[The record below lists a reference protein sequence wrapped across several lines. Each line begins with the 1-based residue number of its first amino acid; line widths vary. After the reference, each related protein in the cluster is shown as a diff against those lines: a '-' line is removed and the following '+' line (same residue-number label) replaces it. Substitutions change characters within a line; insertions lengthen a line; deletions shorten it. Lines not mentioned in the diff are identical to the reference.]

1 MSLLQIDHYP
11 PRRRLNG
18 FGLIWMAFFGIAG
31 GVAWYGGGTAWV
43 PMAIWTAAIGVPLLG
58 WWMPGF
64 MRVVYLGMTY
74 ASFPVGFV
82 VSWSLLAAVFYLV
95 LTPIGLVMRLF
106 GYDPMD
112 RRFDRRA
119 TSYWAPRKPSGD
131 VERYFQQF

>member
-1 MSLLQIDHYP
+1 MSLLEIDRDP

-18 FGLIWMAFFGIAG
+18 FGLIWMALFGIAG
-31 GVAWYGGGTAWV
+31 GVAWYRDGATWLPATVWTV
-43 PMAIWTAAIGVPLLG
+43 AVAIPVLG

-64 MRVVYLGMTY
+64 MRAVYVGMAY
-74 ASFPVGFV
+74 ATFPIGLV

-95 LTPIGLVMRLF
+95 LTPIAIGMRLF

-119 TSYWAPRKPSGD
+119 TTYWTPRQPSDD
-131 VERYFQQF
+131 VDRYFQQF